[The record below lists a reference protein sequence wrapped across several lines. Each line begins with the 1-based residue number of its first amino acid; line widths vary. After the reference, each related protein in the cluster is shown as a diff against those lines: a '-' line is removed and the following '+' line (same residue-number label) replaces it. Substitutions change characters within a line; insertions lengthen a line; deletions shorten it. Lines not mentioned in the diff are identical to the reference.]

1 MKFASTN
8 KQAGTDHCEAFAAAY
23 STSLA
28 YGHDPSCYVY
38 DHRVMRKHLIKCFEE
53 RMIQPFIYLFIYL
66 LISKTQKGK
75 TLMYKNQF
83 SN

>member
-1 MKFASTN
+1 MYSLIATYFCYLSVF
-8 KQAGTDHCEAFAAAY
+8 QLIAAY
-23 STSLA
+23 LVFCLLFQGSLRA
-28 YGHDPSCYVY
+28 VFLDPCLFY
-38 DHRVMRKHLIKCFEE
+38 F
-53 RMIQPFIYLFIYL
+53 YLFIYL